1 MNKNAKIAKEL
12 VKLAKLLVSN
22 SEQNTEQYRLPLLPI
37 ELKKLNENEIEDISN
52 YLCEN
57 NKYIVIAIKDKY
69 DKRGTLYFCGNTKE
83 EMESFSSWGEN
94 SSLPFDK
101 FQLFETYK
109 CSKTN
114 DGKNDFELID
124 SIADENYNNSIAS
137 SNAYWDLA
145 GIQENSSI
153 LK

>member
-1 MNKNAKIAKEL
+1 MDRNIKIAKQL
-12 VKLAKLLVSN
+12 VKLAKLLASN
-22 SEQNTEQYRLPLLPI
+22 SEQNTKQYRLPPLPI

-57 NKYIVIAIKDKY
+57 NKYIAIAIKDKH
-69 DKRGTLYFCGNTKE
+69 DKRGTLYSCGNTKE
-83 EMESFSSWGEN
+83 EMESFSSWGESN
-94 SSLPFDK
+94 SLPWDK
-101 FQLFETYK
+101 FQFFETYK

-124 SIADENYNNSIAS
+124 SIADENYNNSQAS

-145 GIQENSSI
+145 GIQENSS
-153 LK
+153 LLQ